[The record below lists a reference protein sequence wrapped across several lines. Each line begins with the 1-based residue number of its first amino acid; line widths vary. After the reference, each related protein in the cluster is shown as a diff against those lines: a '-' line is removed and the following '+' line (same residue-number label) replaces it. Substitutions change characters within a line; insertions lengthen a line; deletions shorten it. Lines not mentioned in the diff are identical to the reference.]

1 MPLRNLQM
9 LIFFHDWRT
18 ENFMEEK
25 DMALQLLMSLQELQF
40 EHYRALQ
47 SLPQGLYRLPSL

>member
-1 MPLRNLQM
+1 
-9 LIFFHDWRT
+9 
-18 ENFMEEK
+18 MEEQ
-25 DMALQLLMSLQELQF
+25 DMALQLHMSLQELQF